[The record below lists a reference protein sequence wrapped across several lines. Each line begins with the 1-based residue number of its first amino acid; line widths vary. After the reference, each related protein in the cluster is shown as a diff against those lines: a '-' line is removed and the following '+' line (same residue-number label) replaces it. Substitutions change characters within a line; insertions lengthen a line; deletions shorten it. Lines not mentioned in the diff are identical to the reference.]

1 MRNKRMQFNDN
12 DTSRWIV
19 SYADFITL
27 SFAFF
32 VVMYAVSSVNVNKY
46 KNMAEG
52 LQKVFS
58 KQKHNTLAN
67 KTHGKTND
75 KQVLTGKAVTQPDFE
90 HVKKLLGTLKSN
102 NIAVNQH
109 QSWIE
114 LDIKASAL
122 FTSGQAVVNREAL
135 VDIEKIAAFVKNSAY
150 PIALEGHTD
159 DVPINTS
166 MFPSNWELSAARAA
180 AIARLFAAN
189 GVDPAKISATG
200 FGAQHPIASNK
211 SKSGRAKNRRVV
223 VIIAKDNSVQRLL
236 NPNLSKRL
244 ADKRLQQQF
253 KVKEVKTESGGIK
266 FIRTLKNEEVRQ

>member
-1 MRNKRMQFNDN
+1 MRNKRVQLNDN

-27 SFAFF
+27 LFAFF

-58 KQKHNTLAN
+58 KQKHSTLAN
-67 KTHGKTND
+67 KMHGQTND
-75 KQVLTGKAVTQPDFE
+75 KHVLAGKAVKQPDFE
-90 HVKKLLGTLKSN
+90 QVKKLLGTLKN
-102 NIAVNQH
+102 NSIAVNQH

-114 LDIKASAL
+114 LDIKANAL
-122 FTSGQAVVNREAL
+122 FISGQAVVNREAL
-135 VDIEKIAAFVKNSAY
+135 ADIEKIAALVKNSAY

-244 ADKRLQQQF
+244 ADKRLQQF

-266 FIRTLKNEEVRQ
+266 FIRTLKNKEVRQ